1 MKRRGYKS
9 RRRHS
14 VKHELW
20 WYLTGFGFAG
30 LLIGLLAGMVV
41 YLFMASFD
49 LLPWWVN
56 LFGGVGIGGMC
67 GTSYCAAMEDMT
79 AAKWRQYHIYRVRE
93 ER

>member
-1 MKRRGYKS
+1 MRRRGYKS

-14 VKHELW
+14 VKHEMW
-20 WYLTGFGFAG
+20 WILTGFGFAG
-30 LLIGLLAGMVV
+30 FLIGLLAGMVV
-41 YLFMASFD
+41 YLFMASFN

-67 GTSYCAAMEDMT
+67 GTSYCAAMEDIT
-79 AAKWRQYHIYRVRE
+79 AEKWRQYHIYRVRE